1 MNHYPPIYVQRMQIT
16 IYAFSLVSPETLD
29 TVQNFYALED
39 HEEQKTKPV
48 ILVGLDRDL
57 VEPIKIPGCA
67 DGTEE
72 ITRERIDEVARAI
85 NAVDYVEWI
94 EGDAESDAKLL
105 DTIVRV
111 GAPYAVEWTIR
122 VKSSEKTSGS
132 WCEVA

>member
-1 MNHYPPIYVQRMQIT
+1 MQIT
-16 IYAFSLVSPETLD
+16 IYAFSLVEPETLD

-39 HEEQKTKPV
+39 HQEQKTKPV

-111 GAPYAVEWTIR
+111 GAPYANVCTSEVR
-122 VKSSEKTSGS
+122 EEVKRMMQSCVNKDE
-132 WCEVA
+132 